1 MDTLGW
7 LPAAAELP
15 YSNGFENAAGSSRY
29 TNEIRIVTQLD
40 PDLDARSFT
49 FGDIRIGDITIDVPD
64 GRSSFQ
70 AEYDFVATRGFILR
84 VSAVLDLFQEP
95 ASASW
100 LIQAIDPVTGEVL
113 RSEEH
118 TSELQSLMRNSYA
131 VFCLKKKK

>member
-1 MDTLGW
+1 M
-7 LPAAAELP
+7 
-15 YSNGFENAAGSSRY
+15 
-29 TNEIRIVTQLD
+29 VTQLG
-40 PDLDARSFT
+40 PDLDARSCT

-100 LIQAIDPVTGEVL
+100 LIQAIDPVTGDVRPDATRGLLAQNNALGAGAGFLPDSVRPDAEGAAGE
-113 RSEEH
+113 SIE
-118 TSELQSLMRNSYA
+118 
-131 VFCLKKKK
+131 

>member
-1 MDTLGW
+1 M
-7 LPAAAELP
+7 
-15 YSNGFENAAGSSRY
+15 
-29 TNEIRIVTQLD
+29 VTQLG
-40 PDLDARSFT
+40 PDLDARSCT

-100 LIQAIDPVTGEVL
+100 LLQGIGPVTA
-113 RSEEH
+113 
-118 TSELQSLMRNSYA
+118 ELLQDATRGLLAQNNALGPGAGFVAYSVRPAAADARGHSSSA
-131 VFCLKKKK
+131 SGRVFV

>member
-15 YSNGFENAAGSSRY
+15 YSIGFENAAGSSRY

-70 AEYDFVATRGFILR
+70 AEYDFVATLGFILR
-84 VSAVLDLFQEP
+84 VRAVLNVARKRTRL
-95 ASASW
+95 
-100 LIQAIDPVTGEVL
+100 
-113 RSEEH
+113 
-118 TSELQSLMRNSYA
+118 NSIH
-131 VFCLKKKK
+131 